1 VIPFDPIRGPRGRRG
16 LPGRGVAAALSL
28 LLPALMAGCVTPGVQ
43 GIQSDLDSIQKQ
55 MFQVQKEN
63 AEMAE
68 KLAALRD
75 APVSTAAAPDG
86 ATAPEIS
93 LRIEAIERDLA
104 ALGLRHDQTDQR
116 LAALVQDLRSTR
128 EALQAILLA
137 PPPPADEATAA
148 GQAATP
154 GAEPGVEPATERPPS
169 AVGIV
174 APAGAA
180 AEAAGSEAAFA
191 MEDLFE
197 QGYSDYQKENYALAL
212 VEFEQF
218 AERYPASDK
227 ADDALYYIGEVY
239 YAQAQYSEA
248 VEAFDQVVKD
258 YPGGEKA
265 GPAYLKKGLALLE
278 LNRTADAV
286 IQLQHVITAY
296 PQSEEARIARDR
308 LEGLGLSA
316 R

>member
-1 VIPFDPIRGPRGRRG
+1 MIRFDLMRTSQGRRG
-16 LPGRGVAAALSL
+16 LPGRGGPAALAL
-28 LLPALMAGCVTPGVQ
+28 LLPALMIGCVTPGVQ

-55 MFQVQKEN
+55 LFRVQQEN

-75 APVSTAAAPDG
+75 APPEMAAAPDG
-86 ATAPEIS
+86 ASAPEIN
-93 LRIEAIERDLA
+93 LRLEAIERDLA
-104 ALGLRHDQTDQR
+104 ALALRNDQTDQR

-128 EALQAILLA
+128 EALHSILLA
-137 PPPPADEATAA
+137 PAAAADGTTATGQAVPPAGDA
-148 GQAATP
+148 
-154 GAEPGVEPATERPPS
+154 GVEPSSGPTPQAAGTVTAP
-169 AVGIV
+169 GV
-174 APAGAA
+174 AA
-180 AEAAGSEAAFA
+180 AAGSEAAFA

-218 AERYPASDK
+218 AERYPASEK
-227 ADDALYYIGEVY
+227 ADDALYYMGEVH
-239 YAQAQYSEA
+239 YAQEQYFEA
-248 VEAFDQVVKD
+248 VEAFDQVVED

-286 IQLQHVITAY
+286 IQLQHVISAY

>member
-1 VIPFDPIRGPRGRRG
+1 VIRIDPARHRGGRRG
-16 LPGRGVAAALSL
+16 HTGRGAVVALSL
-28 LLPALMAGCVTPGVQ
+28 VSALAIGCVTPGVQ
-43 GIQSDLDSIQKQ
+43 GIQSDLDSIQEQ
-55 MFQVQKEN
+55 LFRVQKEN

-75 APVSTAAAPDG
+75 APIDPAAGGP
-86 ATAPEIS
+86 TAPEVS
-93 LRIEAIERDLA
+93 LRLEAIERDLA

-116 LAALVQDLRSTR
+116 LSALVQDLRSTR
-128 EALQAILLA
+128 EALQTLLLA
-137 PPPPADEATAA
+137 APRATGGSAAADDAAAVPGTEPGVDPGARRPPPAA
-148 GQAATP
+148 
-154 GAEPGVEPATERPPS
+154 
-169 AVGIV
+169 GIV
-174 APAGAA
+174 APPGAED
-180 AEAAGSEAAFA
+180 EADRGEPGIAL
-191 MEDLFE
+191 EDLFE

-239 YAQAQYSEA
+239 YAQGQFSEA

-258 YPGGEKA
+258 YPGGEQA

-286 IQLQHVITAY
+286 IQLQHVISAY

>member
-1 VIPFDPIRGPRGRRG
+1 MRSPRGRRG
-16 LPGRGVAAALSL
+16 LPGRGAAVALIL
-28 LLPALMAGCVTPGVQ
+28 LLPAATIGCVTPGVQ

-55 MFQVQKEN
+55 LFRVQQEN

-75 APVSTAAAPDG
+75 APVAD
-86 ATAPEIS
+86 ATAPDSAGAPEIT
-93 LRIEAIERDLA
+93 LRLEAIERDLA
-104 ALGLRHDQTDQR
+104 SLALRNDQTDQR
-116 LAALVQDLRSTR
+116 MAALVQDLRSTR
-128 EALQAILLA
+128 EALQVVLMAT
-137 PPPPADEATAA
+137 PRPVDGTAA
-148 GQAATP
+148 SGQTAVPSGT
-154 GAEPGVEPATERPPS
+154 EPGSEPAAGRAGA
-169 AVGIV
+169 AVGIA
-174 APAGAA
+174 APPGAAAGAA
-180 AEAAGSEAAFA
+180 GAEEAFA

-197 QGYSDYQKENYALAL
+197 QGYSDYKKENYALAL
-212 VEFEQF
+212 LEFEQF
-218 AERYPASDK
+218 AERFPASDK
-227 ADDALYYIGEVY
+227 ADDALYYIGEVHF
-239 YAQAQYSEA
+239 AQEQYFDA

-286 IQLQHVITAY
+286 IQLQHVISAY
-296 PQSEEARIARDR
+296 PKSEEARIARDR

>member
-1 VIPFDPIRGPRGRRG
+1 MRSPRGRRG
-16 LPGRGVAAALSL
+16 HTGRGVAAVLSL

-43 GIQSDLDSIQKQ
+43 GIQSDLDSIQEQ
-55 MFQVQKEN
+55 LFRVQKEN

-75 APVSTAAAPDG
+75 TPVDTAAAPDG
-86 ATAPEIS
+86 ASAPEIS

-137 PPPPADEATAA
+137 GPPPADEATAA

-154 GAEPGVEPATERPPS
+154 GAEPGVEPVTQRPPS
-169 AVGIV
+169 AVGIA
-174 APAGAA
+174 APPGAA
-180 AEAAGSEAAFA
+180 AGTAGEAGGAEAAFA

-239 YAQAQYSEA
+239 YAQEQYSEA
-248 VEAFDQVVKD
+248 VEAFDHVVKD

-265 GPAYLKKGLALLE
+265 GSAYLKKGLALLE

>member
-1 VIPFDPIRGPRGRRG
+1 VIPIDSMRNRRVRRGRS
-16 LPGRGVAAALSL
+16 GRGAAALL
-28 LLPALMAGCVTPGVQ
+28 GLILPALAVGCVTPGVQ
-43 GIQSDLDSIQKQ
+43 GIQSDLDSIQEQ
-55 MFQVQKEN
+55 LFRVQKEN
-63 AEMAE
+63 AELAE
-68 KLAALRD
+68 KVAALRE
-75 APVSTAAAPDG
+75 APPESAVAGDG
-86 ATAPEIS
+86 TSAPEIN
-93 LRIEAIERDLA
+93 LRLEAIERDLA

-116 LAALVQDLRSTR
+116 LSALVQDLRSTR
-128 EALQAILLA
+128 QALQTVLLTRSQTA
-137 PPPPADEATAA
+137 GEAGAQGNEPAAEPADGPPAAA
-148 GQAATP
+148 
-154 GAEPGVEPATERPPS
+154 
-169 AVGIV
+169 
-174 APAGAA
+174 AGAA
-180 AEAAGSEAAFA
+180 VPPPTAGAAGAGAAFA
-191 MEDLFE
+191 LEDLFE

-218 AERYPASDK
+218 ADRFPASDK
-227 ADDALYYIGEVY
+227 ADDALYYIGEVHF
-239 YAQAQYSEA
+239 AQGQYSEA
-248 VEAFDQVVKD
+248 VDAFDQVVED

>member
-1 VIPFDPIRGPRGRRG
+1 MIWIDPVRRHRRRRG
-16 LPGRGVAAALSL
+16 HPGRGAVVALSL
-28 LLPALMAGCVTPGVQ
+28 VPALAIGCVTPGVQ
-43 GIQSDLDSIQKQ
+43 GIQSDLDSIQEQ
-55 MFQVQKEN
+55 LFRVQKEN

-68 KLAALRD
+68 KIAALRD
-75 APVSTAAAPDG
+75 APIDPAAGSSTS
-86 ATAPEIS
+86 PEVN
-93 LRIEAIERDLA
+93 LRLEAIERDLA

-116 LAALVQDLRSTR
+116 LSALVQDLRSTR
-128 EALQAILLA
+128 EALQTLLVAA
-137 PPPPADEATAA
+137 PRATGQTAA
-148 GQAATP
+148 GADAAVAPGSEP
-154 GAEPGVEPATERPPS
+154 GADPGALRTPPA
-169 AVGIV
+169 AGIV
-174 APAGAA
+174 APPGADD
-180 AEAAGSEAAFA
+180 EADGSEAGIA

-239 YAQAQYSEA
+239 YAQGQFSEA
-248 VEAFDQVVKD
+248 VEAFDQVLED
-258 YPGGEKA
+258 YPGGEQA

-286 IQLQHVITAY
+286 IQLQHVISAY

>member
-1 VIPFDPIRGPRGRRG
+1 VIPVDLMRSPRGRRG
-16 LPGRGVAAALSL
+16 RPGRGAAAALIL
-28 LLPALMAGCVTPGVQ
+28 LLPALTIGCVTPGVQ
-43 GIQSDLDSIQKQ
+43 GIESDLDSIQKQ
-55 MFQVQKEN
+55 LFRVQQEN

-68 KLAALRD
+68 QLAALRD
-75 APVSTAAAPDG
+75 APIEVAAAPGG
-86 ATAPEIS
+86 ATAPEIN
-93 LRIEAIERDLA
+93 LRLEAIERDLA
-104 ALGLRHDQTDQR
+104 ALGLRNDQTDQR

-128 EALQAILLA
+128 EGLQAFLLA
-137 PPPPADEATAA
+137 SAAPEAGAAAA
-148 GQAATP
+148 GQAAPP
-154 GAEPGVEPATERPPS
+154 GSEPGGTAPAESSPS

-180 AEAAGSEAAFA
+180 AAAAGSEAAFA

-227 ADDALYYIGEVY
+227 ADDALYYIGEVH
-239 YAQAQYSEA
+239 YAQEQYFDA